1 MHYDYQYK
9 IEFKPG
15 ESFNFQYVINA
26 CRNYPN
32 SKILVEVQNTKG
44 ISSSMLRRLS
54 ANNVAFRIVGGYDKD
69 RIQRCAQIRGSNY
82 YFDSVIYSKNET
94 IKIIEEIEKIE
105 KGISYN
111 WSKIQKL
118 LYVYDRLKTGV
129 MYDPKFE
136 QKTSSEIRSLRGLIS
151 KKTVCAGYALIL
163 KEIMDRNGIDCEYVE
178 GRTKEN
184 GGGGHAWNIV
194 HINGKK
200 YPIDLTWDNGK
211 FRAGKAG
218 TFDWLGGDINEFS
231 SCHFPEKGERT
242 QNYRYTLS
250 TIDPKEI
257 KNMYEIMGIGRAR
270 DYATTTYNGIRDDGS
285 AFILAQI
292 GNGRINNKDYYRYY
306 YVEIS
311 RDGKKQLPIILY
323 SDTNV
328 SQYMNAKNFNNPT
341 PSGYGWAIKNVL
353 FSKENIA
360 DSIAKKTFYVGKV
373 RKDTTSN
380 KFEAVSSVSEISKPL
395 EKRNLFTY
403 PTKRYIRSD
412 GTVFIA
418 QKMLSAP
425 KNIMGYKVMQYDIFE
440 IVYENGKGVLKRNT
454 VYSERDFFED
464 SRQRMIDD
472 YLSRERLDRKVME
485 AGGYIGYYSA
495 QGIRTYN
502 QDLVEYFKTSK
513 KVELGDTR
521 KTQTQPKPQAQTR
534 TQTRP
539 LTPAVTIPTFA
550 ELKSLAKQY
559 EVFMDS
565 NNPLE
570 MDVSKIKVK
579 DIRTGKIITD
589 PVTIARAMFANIWLF
604 SAGVKVYEGESR
616 NGETYAFNEPAEA
629 LYNSLCKQMINS
641 CKNNGVVDTVGI
653 FRDTDNSNGYKYNRE
668 IVVGLFRTGFQA
680 KVINNLFLRS
690 LGMDSAPFEDPEPL
704 YSMANAMNMAYGS
717 PEVSS
722 MGR

>member
-15 ESFNFQYVINA
+15 ESFNLQYVINA

-44 ISSSMLRRLS
+44 ISSSMLRSLS
-54 ANNVAFRIVGGYDKD
+54 ANNVAFRVVGGYDKD
-69 RIQRCAQIRGSNY
+69 RIQRCARLRSSNY

-94 IKIIEEIEKIE
+94 IKIIEEIEIIE
-105 KGISYN
+105 KGISNN
-111 WSKIQKL
+111 WSEIQKL
-118 LYVYDRLKTGV
+118 LYVYDRLKTSIL
-129 MYDPKFE
+129 YDPKCE

-151 KKTVCAGYALIL
+151 KQTVCAGYALIL
-163 KEIMDRNGIDCEYVE
+163 KEILDRNGIDCEYVE
-178 GRTKEN
+178 GYTNKN
-184 GGGGHAWNIV
+184 HTGGHAWNIV
-194 HINGKK
+194 NIKGKK
-200 YPIDLTWDNGK
+200 YPIDLTWDNSK

-218 TFDWLGGDINEFS
+218 TFNWLGTDPEKFS
-231 SCHFPEKGERT
+231 EHHIPEKGEKT
-242 QNYRYTLS
+242 QDYRHTLS
-250 TIDPKEI
+250 KIDEKEI
-257 KNMYEIMGIGRAR
+257 IEMYSIMGIGRSR
-270 DYATTTYNGIRDDGS
+270 DYSTTTYKGRRDDGS
-285 AFILAQI
+285 MFILAQL
-292 GNGRINNKDYYRYY
+292 GNANINGKEYYRYY
-306 YVEIS
+306 YVDVS
-311 RDGKKQLPIILY
+311 REGRMELPIILY

-328 SQYMNAKNFNNPT
+328 VHFMDARRFNKSVPDR
-341 PSGYGWAIKNVL
+341 YGWAIQNVL

-360 DSIAKKTFYVGKV
+360 DSIAKKTFYIGKI
-373 RKDTTSN
+373 RKDTPGN
-380 KFEAVSSVSEISKPL
+380 KVEVVSSTSEIKKPE

-403 PTKRYIRSD
+403 PTRRFIRSD
-412 GTVFIA
+412 GSVFIA
-418 QKMLSAP
+418 QKMLKAP
-425 KNIMGYKVMQYDIFE
+425 VNVNGYKIMRYDIFE
-440 IVYENGKGVLKRNT
+440 VVRENGHDVLKRNT

-464 SRQRMIDD
+464 KRQRMIDD
-472 YLSRERLDRKVME
+472 YLSRERLDRKVGE
-485 AGGYIGYYSA
+485 TGGYIGYYSA

-513 KVELGDTR
+513 KVELGDT
-521 KTQTQPKPQAQTR
+521 KKSQNQAKPQAQTR
-534 TQTRP
+534 TQ
-539 LTPAVTIPTFA
+539 TPAVTIPTFA

-559 EVFMDS
+559 EIFMDS

-579 DIRTGKIITD
+579 DIRTGRIITD

-616 NGETYAFNEPAEA
+616 NGETYAFNGPAEA
-629 LYNSLCKQMINS
+629 LYNSLCNQMINS
-641 CKNNGVVDTVGI
+641 CKNSGVVDTVGI

-680 KVINNLFLRS
+680 KVINNLFLKS
-690 LGMDSAPFEDPEPL
+690 LGMDPAPFEDPEPL